1 MKLIAINSISYVND
15 KRKVVT
21 AAPGEL
27 FEVDDKVGEYL
38 MGRWAARKLTKDE
51 LDLANLRESE
61 AKPSKKSSSKAKGGV
76 AEEEEAEGAEE
87 APKAKGDEA
96 KEKSSANNRKNRQVQ
111 AVVPDF

>member
-51 LDLANLRESE
+51 SDLANLRESE

-76 AEEEEAEGAEE
+76 AEEEAEEAEE

-96 KEKSSANNRKNRQVQ
+96 KEKSSANNRKDRQVQ

>member
-15 KRKVVT
+15 KRKVVA

-61 AKPSKKSSSKAKGGV
+61 AKPSKKSSSKAKGDV
-76 AEEEEAEGAEE
+76 AEEEAEE
-87 APKAKGDEA
+87 APKAKGEGA
-96 KEKSSANNRKNRQVQ
+96 KEKSSANNSKDRQVQ